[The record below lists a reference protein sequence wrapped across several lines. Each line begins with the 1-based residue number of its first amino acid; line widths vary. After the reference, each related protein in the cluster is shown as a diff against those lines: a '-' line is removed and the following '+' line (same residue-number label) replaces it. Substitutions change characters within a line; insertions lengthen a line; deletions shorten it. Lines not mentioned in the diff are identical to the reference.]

1 MRSEQHWTHSVPCQ
15 RLPASCSAQYS
26 AAYCPV
32 QHGIHTITS
41 VIQYSLYHCV
51 THHHHQHTLYSAAY
65 CPAQR
70 GIHTISSPV
79 QSLITVSHIITSTHS
94 ILCSILPCTARHS
107 HTALYSTA
115 FTFTP
120 SVVQYSPLSLCHTI
134 TSTHFQSLTHIIV
147 VALVIHTSSSRSLS
161 VST

>member
-79 QSLITVSHIITSTHS
+79 QSLITVSHIITST
-94 ILCSILPCTARHS
+94 LYTLQ
-107 HTALYSTA
+107 HTALHSA
-115 FTFTP
+115 AFTP
-120 SVVQYSPLSLCHTI
+120 SVVQYSPLSLCHTSSPAHTLYSAAYCPVQHGI
-134 TSTHFQSLTHIIV
+134 HILPCT
-147 VALVIHTSSSRSLS
+147 ARHSHSHHQ
-161 VST
+161 